1 MVSRPVGHQ
10 ALKRFAGLSVSAA
23 RSAQTW
29 IRHRGSR
36 FSCLPSVSG
45 FRFGF
50 SGLFYVGLLT
60 KELSESNFPFKFRV
74 ESIPKI
80 RNHES
85 SFQGVG
91 SLLINRIYSWVTID
105 SFALKLLSKNRFMV
119 VGIGTAL
126 VKKIQCSCSGWPTG
140 N

>member
-1 MVSRPVGHQ
+1 MVFD
-10 ALKRFAGLSVSAA
+10 LGLAA
-23 RSAQTW
+23 
-29 IRHRGSR
+29 
-36 FSCLPSVSG
+36 F
-45 FRFGF
+45 
-50 SGLFYVGLLT
+50 FYVGLLT
-60 KELSESNFPFKFRV
+60 KELNESNFSFKFRV
-74 ESIPKI
+74 GSFPKI

-126 VKKIQCSCSGWPTG
+126 VKKPH
-140 N
+140 